1 MKKPILGIFLLG
13 ASIIGNYA
21 HNVKA
26 NDLSI
31 YKPREGYQMVV
42 GDLNGDNFP
51 EIIYDTGIMKKNQN
65 GENTHRLMLL
75 KNLKNNTFEKK
86 LLNLN
91 IPYHPMGSFYE
102 YEIMDMDL
110 DGFNDLV
117 VKGKNYL
124 TIFKNKGDFNF
135 EKIQIYPEK

>member
-21 HNVKA
+21 HNVQA
-26 NDLSI
+26 NDLSV
-31 YKPREGYQMVV
+31 YKPKEEYPMAV

-75 KNLKNNTFEKK
+75 KNLKNNSFEKK
-86 LLNLN
+86 LLDLD
-91 IPYHPMGSFYE
+91 IPYHPMGSSYE
-102 YEIMDMDL
+102 YKIMDMDSE
-110 DGFNDLV
+110 GFNEIV

-124 TIFKNKGDFNF
+124 AIFKNKGDFNF